1 MESRQRVQRLY
12 STFAGGWPGAGLL
25 LLRVVVGTVLLADA
39 GLKLSSGLPLQTAL
53 VPAALAGS
61 GLLLIAGLWTPLAGT
76 AVAGLEISQALTS
89 ANDPL
94 ICLMTGTVGAA
105 LALLGPGRLSVDA
118 RLFGWKRIQ
127 APAARQSFERALNFE
142 TSTRPNILMSRP
154 IAGRRQA
161 VGPKPA
167 AATRKGGRSDPRS
180 DRRNDDFEP
189 VGAPERSLLRPA

>member
-127 APAARQSFERALNFE
+127 APARG
-142 TSTRPNILMSRP
+142 SRSN
-154 IAGRRQA
+154 AH
-161 VGPKPA
+161 
-167 AATRKGGRSDPRS
+167 
-180 DRRNDDFEP
+180 
-189 VGAPERSLLRPA
+189 